1 MRVLNIHGY
10 QGSAENSAYIALR
23 RIECEI
29 ISPQIDYDG
38 EKPEPI
44 LDQLAG
50 IAEKKKMEL
59 LVGTSLGGF
68 FAAVLSADLHL
79 PVILVNP
86 CMLPFLHL
94 PRIGYQGDIA
104 PFIRM
109 FAKLSLIDRETV
121 SCIVGGSDELI
132 DSHDFDERLFGNSR
146 FRIIA
151 GGGHS
156 GATLPLKVYFE
167 FVLKDGNAERK
178 EF

>member
-10 QGSAENSAYIALR
+10 QGSAENSAYIALQS
-23 RIECEI
+23 IGCEI
-29 ISPQIDYDG
+29 LSPQIDYDA
-38 EKPEPI
+38 EEPEPI

-50 IAEKKKMEL
+50 IAEKKKIEL

-68 FAAVLSADLHL
+68 FAAVLSADLNL

-94 PRIGYQGDIA
+94 PRIGYQGDITSL
-104 PFIRM
+104 IRL
-109 FAKLSLIDRETV
+109 FGKLALIDRGKV
-121 SCIVGGSDELI
+121 SCIVGAEDELI

-156 GATLPLKVYFE
+156 GATLPLKEYFE
-167 FVLKDGNAERK
+167 FVLNG
-178 EF
+178 

>member
-10 QGSAENSAYIALR
+10 QGSAENSAYIALQS
-23 RIECEI
+23 IGCEI
-29 ISPQIDYDG
+29 LSPQIDYDA
-38 EKPEPI
+38 EEPEPI
-44 LDQLAG
+44 LDQLSG
-50 IAEKKKMEL
+50 IAEKKKIEL

-68 FAAVLSADLHL
+68 FAAVLSADLNL

-94 PRIGYQGDIA
+94 PRIGYQGDITSL
-104 PFIRM
+104 IRL
-109 FAKLSLIDRETV
+109 FGKLALIDRGKV
-121 SCIVGGSDELI
+121 SCIVGAEDELI

-156 GATLPLKVYFE
+156 GATLPLKEYFE
-167 FVLKDGNAERK
+167 FVLNG
-178 EF
+178 